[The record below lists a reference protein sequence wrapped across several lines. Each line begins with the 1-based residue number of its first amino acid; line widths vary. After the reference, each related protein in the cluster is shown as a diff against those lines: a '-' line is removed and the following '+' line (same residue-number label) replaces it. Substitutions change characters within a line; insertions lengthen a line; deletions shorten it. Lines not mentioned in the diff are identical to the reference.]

1 MNLSLQACVV
11 MDATV
16 DRHVVE
22 LMLTSSP
29 RLSVID
35 YFDIDSEPP
44 GSDRGDVL
52 VIACGD
58 YSTAVTDYISESS
71 RSRPNRPVVLLTPA
85 SPNGYASD
93 AIGHG
98 ADDVVTLPAH
108 DAADS
113 APELAFA
120 LEKALARRR
129 GAPVAPGHGLGEMI
143 CILGLKGG
151 SGKTLTAANLSVAL
165 ADAGQRV
172 IAVDLDLQFG
182 DLGLA
187 LGLTPD
193 RTLYDLVRAG
203 GSLDPEKV
211 ADFTVAHPSGVR
223 ALLAPTRP
231 DRAGVVTSDFL
242 REVFQVLREMSDF
255 VIVDTPPG
263 FTPEAIV
270 AVDSSTSVCMVA
282 MLDSLSLKNTK
293 LGLETLDLMD
303 YDSAKVRFVL
313 NRADSKVG
321 IDRDDFL
328 SIVGSVPSA
337 LVPSDRNVT
346 RSINRGEPI
355 ALSDKRS
362 EAAQAY
368 HALAKLY
375 SSDNE
380 PPAAK
385 VAASHRRRLLRR
397 R

>member
-1 MNLSLQACVV
+1 M
-11 MDATV
+11 
-16 DRHVVE
+16 
-22 LMLTSSP
+22 
-29 RLSVID
+29 
-35 YFDIDSEPP
+35 
-44 GSDRGDVL
+44 
-52 VIACGD
+52 
-58 YSTAVTDYISESS
+58 
-71 RSRPNRPVVLLTPA
+71 
-85 SPNGYASD
+85 
-93 AIGHG
+93 
-98 ADDVVTLPAH
+98 
-108 DAADS
+108 
-113 APELAFA
+113 
-120 LEKALARRR
+120 
-129 GAPVAPGHGLGEMI
+129 
-143 CILGLKGG
+143 
-151 SGKTLTAANLSVAL
+151 
-165 ADAGQRV
+165 
-172 IAVDLDLQFG
+172 AVDLDLQFG

-187 LGLTPD
+187 LGLAPE

-203 GSLDPEKV
+203 GSLDADKI
-211 ADFTVAHPSGVR
+211 ADFTVTHASGVR

-231 DRAGVVTSDFL
+231 DRAGVITGDFL
-242 REVFQVLREMSDF
+242 RQVFQVLREMSDF

-263 FTPEAIV
+263 FTPEVIA

-328 SIVGSVPSA
+328 SIVGSVPSV
-337 LVPSDRNVT
+337 LVPSDRSVT

-375 SSDNE
+375 SAEHE
-380 PPAAK
+380 PTAVRAR
-385 VAASHRRRLLRR
+385 ANHRRRLLRR